1 MSTLPFICVLGIQIQ
16 VLMLAQQTLVYPLIH
31 IPSPRSVAGFLPADN
46 CLEKKVEGKSL
57 RLAEQITWKTST

>member
-1 MSTLPFICVLGIQIQ
+1 
-16 VLMLAQQTLVYPLIH
+16 MLAQQTLVYPLIH